1 MRAAGLPWRAG
12 FPVTSTAITTRLGCA
27 LLLAAL
33 LAAAGAWAGELTP
46 ARRSAARLVSSPDE
60 VYAADELVVKLE
72 PGAARAAAAA
82 RGKGALSFGS
92 PSLDALAAA
101 HGVVSAR
108 RVFAGFG
115 DAGRAASAT
124 ERAASVRARHARR
137 SARAPA
143 LAEVPELENVL
154 LLELG
159 EQADVPAAAA
169 AFAAHPDVVYAEP
182 NFLYR
187 STAAPLPAVPF
198 VPDDRFVSQDGLT
211 WSEGAWGQAFP
222 DLYGLRNLRA
232 IEAWNE
238 FDLDGDGVFGPGEPR
253 PGEGVVV
260 AVVDSGIDAAH
271 PDLAAS
277 LWVNPGEVPA
287 NGLDDDANGF
297 VDDVNGWDFVGADPV
312 IADPHGHGSH
322 VAGSLA
328 AVADNAAGVA
338 GVAPWARLMGVRG
351 LDASAVGTAANLA
364 DAVVYAVDNGADILQ
379 NSWGGPVRAGVIV
392 DAFAYADALGVLA
405 VAAAGNSNADV
416 EGVTPAGI
424 DSVLAVA
431 AVDDQDVRASFSN
444 YGHDIDVSAP
454 GVAVLSL
461 NANGGANVIAADL
474 PERVVETDYL
484 WLNGTSMA
492 CPHASGAAAL
502 LMSALPGES
511 LADLRGRLR
520 AGAAPV
526 DAANPAFAS
535 LLGSGR
541 VDVLAS
547 LRAEPGPVLQI
558 ADVASDPLVPGRS
571 ATLVVT
577 LRNFWKEAPGLE
589 ATLLSGHPQVEVL
602 EGQASYGDLAQG
614 ESDSNTAQP
623 FVLALDEALPFGT
636 EIPFSLELRDEDGRE
651 TVKLFSLSVS
661 YFHAVADPGLPLV
674 DLLPLDVRVA
684 DYDRDGDTDLAYV
697 RYTDFGVYRRY
708 RGRFEEVTA
717 ELGIG
722 ELGGLG
728 RFVGLFFELVAD
740 GWPDL
745 LVGGTTFAGNF
756 VYQNQEQ
763 GAHFEDV
770 TAAANLP
777 ASLSFPAAIALDY
790 DRDGETDLVGGKDSL
805 TLLHSEGNGSFTDA
819 TAGSGLTGF
828 APLLGQLVA
837 FDYDGDGD
845 QDLFGVSD
853 ASHTSVFRNE
863 GAGVFQDVT
872 VASGL
877 RHSLGGGYGIAA
889 GDVDGDGWIDV
900 LLTGLGSPDDP
911 QRNALFHNLGNGR
924 FKDVTAAAGDL
935 ALGGSSGFISGTAF
949 FDFDQDGDLDL
960 YLNSEGVGERP
971 FNELFRN
978 DGSGSFTRL
987 TELAFP
993 RGTSPA
999 GAAAAIFDFDG
1010 DGDLD
1015 IFAPTGSG
1023 SGGGPGALFENL
1035 AGTGRWLML
1044 DLQRAGGSRDVWGA
1058 LVVVTAGGLTL
1069 TREVMDSPLASNP
1082 LHLGLGDARHVE
1094 RIEIHWPDGSV
1105 QVIEGLETNQLVHVE
1120 QGVDPCQVGPDSDGD
1135 GLADACDPHN
1145 DAPAL
1150 GPAAQ
1155 LLLAVLLG
1163 AGGWRAARRRG

>member
-1 MRAAGLPWRAG
+1 
-12 FPVTSTAITTRLGCA
+12 VTSTSTTTRRPSA
-27 LLLAAL
+27 LLLAVL
-33 LAAAGAWAGELTP
+33 LAAAGAEAGELTP
-46 ARRSAARLVSSPDE
+46 ARGSAARLLVSPDE
-60 VYAADELVVKLE
+60 IYAAGELVVKLE
-72 PGAARAAAAA
+72 PGAARAATVSGRAP
-82 RGKGALSFGS
+82 LSFGS

-115 DAGRAASAT
+115 DAGRAASAA
-124 ERAASVRARHARR
+124 ERAARVRVGHPRR

-143 LAEVPELENVL
+143 PAEVPELENVL

-159 EQADVPAAAA
+159 PQADVPAAAA

-182 NFLYR
+182 NFLFR
-187 STAAPLPAVPF
+187 ATAAALPAVPF
-198 VPDDRFVSQDGLT
+198 VPDDRFVTQDGLT

-238 FDLDGDGVFGPGEPR
+238 FDLDGDGVFSPGEPK

-260 AVVDSGIDAAH
+260 AVVDSGIDVDH
-271 PDLAAS
+271 PDVAAS
-277 LWVNPGEVPA
+277 LWVNPGEIPA

-312 IADPHGHGSH
+312 IDDPNGHGSH
-322 VAGSLA
+322 VAGSVA
-328 AVADNAAGVA
+328 ALADNAAGVA

-351 LDASAVGTAANLA
+351 LDASALGTSADLA

-379 NSWGGPVRAGVIV
+379 NSWGGPVRARVIV
-392 DAFAYADALGVLA
+392 DAFAYAEALGVLA

-416 EGVTPAGI
+416 EGFTPAGI

-431 AVDDQDVRASFSN
+431 AVDDQDLRASFSN
-444 YGHDIDVSAP
+444 YGHDIDVAAP
-454 GVAVLSL
+454 GVGVLSL
-461 NANGGANVIAADL
+461 NANGGANQLAASL

-520 AGAAPV
+520 AGAAPI
-526 DAANPAFAS
+526 DAANPGFGS

-541 VDVLAS
+541 VDALAS
-547 LRAEPGPVLQI
+547 LRAEPAPVLQI
-558 ADVASDPLVPGRS
+558 ADVASDPLVPGGS

-577 LRNFWKEAPGLE
+577 LRNFWEEAPGLE
-589 ATLLSGHPQVEVL
+589 ATLLSADPQVEVL

-614 ESDSNTAQP
+614 ESASNATRP
-623 FVLALDEALPFGT
+623 FVLALDPALPFGA
-636 EIPFSLELRDEDGRE
+636 EIPLTLELRDQDGRQ
-651 TVKLFSLSVS
+651 TLKPFSLSVS

-684 DYDRDGDTDLAYV
+684 DYDRDGDPDVAYV
-697 RYTDFGVYRRY
+697 RYVDFGVYRSF
-708 RGRFEEVTA
+708 RGRVEEATSH
-717 ELGIG
+717 LGIG
-722 ELGGLG
+722 DHGGLG

-756 VYQNQEQ
+756 LYQNQEQ
-763 GAHFEDV
+763 GTHFEDV

-777 ASLSFPAAIALDY
+777 ATLSLYTAIPLDQ
-790 DRDGETDLVGGKDSL
+790 DRNGTTDLLGGKDSL
-805 TLLHSEGNGSFTDA
+805 SLLLGQGDGTFTDA
-819 TAGSGLTGF
+819 TAGSGLGGYE
-828 APLLGQLVA
+828 LRLGGLVA

-845 QDLFGVSD
+845 QDLFGISD
-853 ASHTSVFRNE
+853 VAHTAVFRNE
-863 GAGVFQDVT
+863 GAGVFRDVT
-872 VASGL
+872 SGSGL
-877 RHSLGGGYGIAA
+877 RHALGGGYGIAA

-900 LLTGLGSPDDP
+900 LLTGLGSPGDP
-911 QRNALFHNLGNGR
+911 QRNALFRNLGNGR
-924 FKDVTAAAGDL
+924 FMDVTAGSGDL
-935 ALGGSSGFISGTAF
+935 ALGGSSGFPSGTAF

-978 DGSGSFTRL
+978 DGGGSFTRL

-993 RGTSPA
+993 RGIAPA
-999 GAAAAIFDFDG
+999 GAATAIFDFDG

-1015 IFAPTGSG
+1015 IFAPTGTG
-1023 SGGGPGALFENL
+1023 SGGGPGALLENL
-1035 AGTGRWLML
+1035 AGTGHWLML
-1044 DLQRAGGSRDVWGA
+1044 DLQRAGGNRDVWGA
-1058 LVVVTAGGLTL
+1058 RVVVTAGDLTL
-1069 TREVMDSPLASNP
+1069 TREVMDSPLVSNP
-1082 LHLGLGDARHVE
+1082 LHLGLGDARSVE
-1094 RIEIHWPDGSV
+1094 RVEIHWPDGSV
-1105 QVIEGLETNQLVHVE
+1105 QVIEGLRANQLVHVE
-1120 QGVDPCQVGPDSDGD
+1120 QGVDPCLVGPDSDGD
-1135 GLADACDPHN
+1135 GVADACDAHN

-1155 LLLAVLLG
+1155 LLLAALLG
-1163 AGGWRAARRRG
+1163 AGGWQAARRRRAGGPS